1 MKRVKHLVGF
11 SWDTGNI
18 NKNKSKHNVSEKEA
32 EEVFFD
38 EKKQEYPDPTHSKK
52 EIRKIV
58 VGKTQT
64 GRLLF
69 VVYTVRNSS
78 IRIISAG
85 DLNKR
90 KEADLYEKAA

>member
-1 MKRVKHLVGF
+1 MKKVRKLVEF
-11 SWDTGNI
+11 SWDFGNI
-18 NKNKSKHNVSEKEA
+18 NKNKSKHNVTEKEA

-38 EKKQEYPDPTHSKK
+38 ENKQEYPDPKHSDR

-58 VGKTQT
+58 AGKTRA

-69 VVYTVRNSS
+69 IVYTIRNSS
-78 IRIISAG
+78 IRVISAR